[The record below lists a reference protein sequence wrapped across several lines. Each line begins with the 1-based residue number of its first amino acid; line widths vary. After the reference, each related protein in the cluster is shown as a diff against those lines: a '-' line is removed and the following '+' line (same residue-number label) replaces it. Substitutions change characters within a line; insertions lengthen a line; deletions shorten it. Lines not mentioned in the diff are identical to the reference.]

1 MLETLFTTNFA
12 PHGYC
17 YLWQPEI
24 VWLHFTADILTT
36 MAYYLVAVA
45 IVYFTRGRKDLPVK
59 TVTLLIGTFFVFV
72 VCGTTHLL
80 EGITIWYPAYWLEGT
95 VKAINAGLSLYVFSF
110 MLVPLIPIA
119 LDAPSPAQLEAANLA
134 LTQEISERKKIE
146 QQLEVSLT
154 TLQAKNQELRDNE
167 NRLTQFLEA
176 MPVGVFVVDA
186 KGSPCYANRVAQQ
199 LLGNKQVST
208 TTTFPWSEVCQAE
221 TGQAYPNE
229 HHPLVRALTGEK
241 ARADNLEIHQA
252 DKTIPI
258 EFWATPV
265 FDEQGNITYAITA
278 FQDITE
284 RLERENREKRA
295 REIIES
301 VNNKI
306 MQSIQYAKLIQ
317 SSLLPNLDS
326 VKTFL
331 PKSFFL
337 WQPRDVVGGD
347 MLYLEQIDTGF
358 LVAVLDC
365 TGHGVPGALMTMVA
379 TTQLRR
385 IIQDEGCHQPADIL
399 KRLNWLVKTSLQ
411 QDTEHAHSD
420 DGLDAAICL
429 VKPQE
434 QQLLFA
440 GAKLPLYYLH
450 QDQIQLI
457 KGDKQNLGYK
467 RSEVNFNFTTHT
479 LSLENGMIFYL
490 ATDGLIDQLGG
501 PKRLPVGKK
510 QFQAWLL
517 EHRHKPVA
525 EQDVPLLKAF
535 QEYQDENERQDDV
548 TVVGFGVDLDFI

>member
-1 MLETLFTTNFA
+1 MLETFFSIDFM
-12 PHGYC
+12 PHGHC
-17 YLWQPEI
+17 YFWKPEL
-24 VWLHFTADILTT
+24 VWLHFVANLLTT
-36 MAYYLVAVA
+36 FAYYLVAAA
-45 IVYFTRGRKDLPVK
+45 IVYFTRGRTDLPVK

-80 EGITIWYPAYWLEGT
+80 EGITIWYPVYWLEGT
-95 VKAINAGLSLYVFSF
+95 IKAINAGLSLYVFSF

-119 LDAPSPAQLEAANLA
+119 LDAPSPAQLEATNLA
-134 LTQEISERKKIE
+134 LIQEISERKNIE

-154 TLQAKNQELRDNE
+154 TLQARNQELRDNE

-186 KGSPCYANRVAQQ
+186 KGSPFYANRVAQQ
-199 LLGNKQVST
+199 LLGNKPAST
-208 TTTFPWSEVCQAE
+208 TTTFPWSEVYLAE

-252 DKTIPI
+252 DKIIPI

-265 FDEQGNITYAITA
+265 FDEQGHITYAITA

-284 RLERENREKRA
+284 RLEREQSEKRA
-295 REIIES
+295 YEVIES

-331 PKSFFL
+331 PKSFCL

-347 MLYLEQIDTGF
+347 MLYLEQFEKDV

-365 TGHGVPGALMTMVA
+365 TGHSVPGALMTMVA

-385 IIQDEGCHQPADIL
+385 IIQGEGCHQPADIL
-399 KRLNWLVKTSLQ
+399 QRLNWLVKNSLQ
-411 QDTEHAHSD
+411 QDTEHARSD

-450 QDQIQLI
+450 QDQIKMI

-467 RSEVNFNFTTHT
+467 RSDVNFNFTTHT

-490 ATDGLIDQLGG
+490 ATDGFIDQLGG
-501 PKRLPVGKK
+501 TKRLPLGNKR
-510 QFQAWLL
+510 FQAWLL
-517 EHRHKPVA
+517 EHRQKPVA

-535 QEYQDENERQDDV
+535 QEYQGENERQDDV
-548 TVVGFGVDLDFI
+548 TVVGFGVDLELT